1 MIQAAW
7 YGILF
12 YLLSLA
18 FSKIAI
24 LLLYIHLFTFKW
36 ARLAGQILFGIVVVT
51 HLYMAL
57 VTFTACIPLH
67 SYWDFTVEKKY
78 CQPQSVWWSNTGLH
92 MGEPS
97 SGHAPLGGTEGVSD
111 ADGLQSPTSSS
122 FFCPCPSSGR
132 SSSPVDKSSSFPRY
146 LGLGS
151 CKCSHLHPGF
161 HLSRFHFPS
170 PLLPAMPHHL
180 PTPNQT
186 RRSHSVRT
194 RRVCF
199 ISILRLMQLLRAQT
213 DPDFTYAAAPL
224 SYLTAVE
231 INGAIVCACVM
242 TLKPL
247 LSKFWPRF
255 LGLGYYSSRSR
266 SGNNNNSGG
275 YRGRRGSETLVNGG
289 GGHRY
294 KYNAAGG
301 PPTIGS
307 LPSKFRGPL
316 DSLDRDVWIETRGAG
331 GGGSRRVCVDGGYVE
346 IEDGDSAAESWGA
359 DVELA
364 ENVGREGDGQVMM
377 QPPPPVVVGSGI
389 VRVDTEVR
397 VQVSKAET

>member
-1 MIQAAW
+1 MSDTQPPPAAGPPPLPPDLPHDSLKLNIIISSTICWWIAAFFVGLRFYTRGVIIRVLAW

-36 ARLAGQILFGIVVVT
+36 ARLAGQILFGVVVVT

-57 VTFTACIPLH
+57 VTFTACIPLQ
-67 SYWDFTVEKKY
+67 SYWDFTLEKKY

-92 MGEPS
+92 M
-97 SGHAPLGGTEGVSD
+97 
-111 ADGLQSPTSSS
+111 
-122 FFCPCPSSGR
+122 
-132 SSSPVDKSSSFPRY
+132 
-146 LGLGS
+146 
-151 CKCSHLHPGF
+151 
-161 HLSRFHFPS
+161 
-170 PLLPAMPHHL
+170 
-180 PTPNQT
+180 
-186 RRSHSVRT
+186 
-194 RRVCF
+194 VCF
-199 ISILRLMQLLRAQT
+199 ISILRLMQLLRSQT

-275 YRGRRGSETLVNGG
+275 YRGRRGSETLVNG
-289 GGHRY
+289 
-294 KYNAAGG
+294 
-301 PPTIGS
+301 
-307 LPSKFRGPL
+307 
-316 DSLDRDVWIETRGAG
+316 DVWIETRGAG
-331 GGGSRRVCVDGGYVE
+331 GGGSRRVWVDGGYVE

-377 QPPPPVVVGSGI
+377 QPPAPVMVGTGI

-397 VQVSKAET
+397 VQVSKAES